1 MELHKILQVDKKQ
14 YEDIVLLTFLDW
26 CISMS
31 TSNAM
36 LQEMLCSR
44 SIQNYFKH
52 EYGKLEDEFKL
63 LIKDYIHLSASD
75 KNAFY
80 ADFTDKIFKNY
91 PGALLPRI
99 KKKKLKYQ
107 NLN

>member
-1 MELHKILQVDKKQ
+1 MELHKILQVDKKYYQ
-14 YEDIVLLTFLDW
+14 EAVLLTFIDW
-26 CISMS
+26 CRSLS
-31 TSNAM
+31 TSNVM
-36 LQEMLCSR
+36 FQEMLCSK

-52 EYGKLEDEFKL
+52 EYGKLEDEFKSQ
-63 LIKDYIHLSASD
+63 IKDYIDLPAND

-80 ADFTDKIFKNY
+80 ADVTGKIFKNY

-99 KKKKLKYQ
+99 KKRKLRYQ